1 MCLGY
6 SIPMKDKNTKTLDQE
21 IARRNIAMS
30 EADRKQVEKVIA
42 YIIANPSEYGA
53 LPVCIK

>member
-1 MCLGY
+1 
-6 SIPMKDKNTKTLDQE
+6 MKDKNTKTLDQE

-30 EADRKQVEKVIA
+30 EADRKHVEKVIA